1 MQTRILLLS
10 GCRCIALV
18 PAKRKIIPRQGG
30 YMDTNKFRTIV
41 QGLAE
46 SYRSGFGVN
55 DSGLSGIPDRA
66 SIAKLCDLMLHVV
79 FPGFFA
85 GQQQLQV
92 QVHWVALRRLIADLE
107 DDLHRQLQR
116 AYRFQERCQGVSE
129 KDEKDFLECI
139 DAVTTSFLQSL
150 PEVRR
155 LLESDVQ
162 AAYENDPSAPG
173 AEEIIV
179 SYPCIEAIAVQ
190 RLAHRLYQL
199 EVPFLPRMMTEVAHS
214 RTGIDIHPGA
224 TIGDHFFIDHG
235 TGVVIGETT
244 TIGSHVVLYHGVTLG
259 AFNPLSRNE
268 EGMLER
274 GQANKRHPD
283 LEDHVTVYPGATIL
297 GGRTRIGHHCIIGGN
312 AWVTR
317 SVAPWSTVTMADPD
331 LTIRQNSKQG
341 PGDFA
346 I

>member
-1 MQTRILLLS
+1 
-10 GCRCIALV
+10 
-18 PAKRKIIPRQGG
+18 
-30 YMDTNKFRTIV
+30 MDTQQFRDIV
-41 QGLAE
+41 HGLAE

-55 DSGLSGIPDRA
+55 NSAASGIPDRA
-66 SIAKLCDLMLHVV
+66 SIAQLCDLMLHVV

-85 GQQQLQV
+85 GHQQV
-92 QVHWVALRRLIADLE
+92 QSHWVALRRLVADLE

-116 AYRFQERCQGVSE
+116 AYRFQARCQGISSE
-129 KDEKDFLECI
+129 EDFLERI
-139 DAVTTSFLQSL
+139 DSVTAAFLAQL
-150 PEVRR
+150 PGVRN
-155 LLESDVQ
+155 LLASDVQ
-162 AAYENDPSAPG
+162 AAYDNDPAAPG

-190 RLAHRLYQL
+190 RLAHQLYL
-199 EVPFLPRMMTEVAHS
+199 LDVPFLPRMMTEVAHS

-224 TIGDHFFIDHG
+224 VIGDHFFIDHG

-259 AFNPLSRNE
+259 AFNPLARNE
-268 EGMLER
+268 QGMLER

-297 GGRTRIGHHCIIGGN
+297 GGKTRIGHHCVIGGN

-317 SVAPWSTVTMADPD
+317 SVTPWSTVTMAEPD
-331 LTIRQNSKQG
+331 LTIRQNTKQG
-341 PGDFA
+341 PSDFA